1 MADSIFSNWLLALQN
16 LQSSV
21 SKDLSEIR
29 KQKAEIQ
36 QLKAD
41 ILNEV
46 ARGKFI
52 RDDERIVLSAPEI
65 VIGNVDAGG
74 MLYGDGGTIII
85 RGQKLGLQ
93 GVGEN
98 GSVETCAS
106 LISQTAVDPG
116 PDGIEQVVHSQS
128 AVITQAKHITL
139 QSNEAVEDGY
149 FSRSATTTGATGIRI
164 HADEEVEIDAS
175 QSVENRKEAIENSL
189 NELKQQAFD
198 LSSEGLTTMAKITG
212 TVAAMET
219 MLQGQDLINFDE
231 FLMRVTVTILDELS
245 QTFKNQLPSAYD
257 ALENAIS
264 TMTRLA
270 EVNRRQKALEAEKKL
285 VEDATEHFKEE
296 ATGAHLTV
304 TAEQMSF
311 ASKDGDNNI
320 RENAASSI
328 SVQTGKLNITSYKK
342 DGSLIDDSCVRIA
355 THDVEIS
362 TVNPQLKEE
371 GKADGDYTTEGSVQ
385 INSKD
390 VSVTAVDYSISDG
403 NYEAKEQTKESS
415 FSVRTENV
423 SMLSFDTEGNTT
435 GSWYVAAQKMGQG
448 SFDKDGNAT
457 GTLNLSA
464 EKMLLTSLDKDA
476 KASGQMMINAKDVFV
491 KSVDVDKSSG
501 SDKGLAEGGNM
512 VMLAEKMFVGRTD
525 DKTLTKELQISAEKA
540 GVYAKETAEIQQDG
554 GKAMVQLDGG
564 NMAVKGSK
572 AEFFGDNTVNGK
584 TEFKGDVKAPK
595 LVADN
600 LEAKSSFKST
610 NINDGISVPGAP
622 SSAQLNAKLKENDA
636 PKQK

>member
-1 MADSIFSNWLLALQN
+1 MADTIFSNWLTALQN

-65 VIGNVDAGG
+65 VIGNVDASG
-74 MLYGDGGTIII
+74 MLYGDSGTIII

-93 GVGEN
+93 GVGEH
-98 GSVETCAS
+98 GSVETRAA

-116 PDGIEQVVHSQS
+116 PDGIEEVVRPQS

-139 QSNEAVEDGY
+139 QSNEAEDDGY
-149 FSRSATTTGATGIRI
+149 FSRSATTTGATGVRI

-175 QSVENRKEAIENSL
+175 QSVEHRKEAIENRL
-189 NELKQQAFD
+189 NEVKQQAFD
-198 LSSEGLTTMAKITG
+198 LSSAGLTTMAKITG
-212 TVAAMET
+212 TVAAMEV

-231 FLMRVTVTILDELS
+231 YLMRVTVTILDDLTQVFNS
-245 QTFKNQLPSAYD
+245 QMPMAYD

-264 TMTRLA
+264 LMSRLA

-285 VEDATEHFKEE
+285 VEDATEHFQEME
-296 ATGAHLTV
+296 TGAHLTV
-304 TAEQMSF
+304 TAEQMSI

-320 RENAASSI
+320 RENPAASI
-328 SVQTGKLNITSYKK
+328 SVQTGRLNITSYKK
-342 DGSLIDDSCVRIA
+342 DGSLIDDSYVRIA
-355 THDVEIS
+355 SHDVEIS

-371 GKADGDYTTEGSVQ
+371 GKLDGDYVTDGSVQ
-385 INSKD
+385 INSKN
-390 VSVTAVDYSISDG
+390 VSVTAVDYSISDD
-403 NYEAKEQTKESS
+403 NYEEKEQTKGSS
-415 FSVRTENV
+415 FSVRTENI
-423 SMLSFDTEGNTT
+423 SMLSYDTEGNST
-435 GSWYVAAQKMGQG
+435 GTWYVSAENMGQG

-464 EKMLLTSLDKDA
+464 EQMQLAALDKDA
-476 KASGQMMINAKDVFV
+476 KASGQIMVNAKDVFV
-491 KSVDVDKSSG
+491 KSVDIDGSSG

-512 VMLAEKMFVGRTD
+512 VILAEKMFVGRTD

-564 NMAVKGSK
+564 NVAVKGSK
-572 AEFFGDNTVNGK
+572 AEFYGDNTVNGK
-584 TEFKGDVKAPK
+584 TEFKADVKAPK
-595 LVADN
+595 LVADS
-600 LEAKSSFKST
+600 LEAKSSFKSS
-610 NINDGISVPGAP
+610 NISDGFSTPSSP

>member
-1 MADSIFSNWLLALQN
+1 MADTIFSNWLTALQN

-65 VIGNVDAGG
+65 VIGNVDASG
-74 MLYGDGGTIII
+74 MLYGDSGTIII

-93 GVGEN
+93 GVGEH
-98 GSVETCAS
+98 GSVETRAA

-116 PDGIEQVVHSQS
+116 PDGIEEVVRPQS

-139 QSNEAVEDGY
+139 QSNEAEDDGY
-149 FSRSATTTGATGIRI
+149 FSRSATTTGATGVRI

-175 QSVENRKEAIENSL
+175 QSVEHRKEAIENRL
-189 NELKQQAFD
+189 NEVKQQAFD
-198 LSSEGLTTMAKITG
+198 LSSEGFTTMAKITG
-212 TVAAMET
+212 TVAAMEV

-231 FLMRVTVTILDELS
+231 YLMRVTVTILDDLTQVFNS
-245 QTFKNQLPSAYD
+245 QMPIAYD

-264 TMTRLA
+264 LMSRLA

-285 VEDATEHFKEE
+285 VEDATEHFQEVE
-296 ATGAHLTV
+296 TGAHLTV
-304 TAEQMSF
+304 TAEQMSI

-320 RENAASSI
+320 RENPAASI
-328 SVQTGKLNITSYKK
+328 SVQTGRLNITSYKK
-342 DGSLIDDSCVRIA
+342 DGSLIDDSYVRIA
-355 THDVEIS
+355 SHDVEIS

-371 GKADGDYTTEGSVQ
+371 GKPDGDYVTDGSVQ
-385 INSKD
+385 INSKN
-390 VSVTAVDYSISDG
+390 VSVTAVDYSITDG
-403 NYEAKEQTKESS
+403 KYEVKEQTKGSS
-415 FSVRTENV
+415 FSVRTENI
-423 SMLSFDTEGNTT
+423 SMLSYDTEGNST
-435 GSWYVAAQKMGQG
+435 GTWYVSAENMGQG

-464 EKMLLTSLDKDA
+464 EQMQLAALDKDA
-476 KASGQMMINAKDVFV
+476 KASGQIMVNAKDVFV
-491 KSVDVDKSSG
+491 KSVDIDGSSG

-512 VMLAEKMFVGRTD
+512 VILAEKMFVGRTD

-584 TEFKGDVKAPK
+584 TEFKADVKAPK
-595 LVADN
+595 LVADS
-600 LEAKSSFKST
+600 LEAKSSFKSS
-610 NINDGISVPGAP
+610 NISDGFSTPSSP